1 MSLIDFTVSTVEF
14 IYNTIEFIYNTIMFL
29 VSVILGI
36 LGMIVNAIKMVGFI
50 KGNYS
55 FVSKLESLSSE
66 LNNGNYGNAV
76 TGVVGVVSEKL
87 GEVISGVPIPKID
100 GVSNF
105 LAGSYNNHLVK
116 IAINDPI
123 TVSDGTYFL
132 MKYFSEVIL
141 VEVGRFAEIDAFSL
155 DADRAEELIL
165 ANYEFIGSVAR
176 FNSTI

>member
-1 MSLIDFTVSTVEF
+1 MGLIDFTISTV
-14 IYNTIEFIYNTIMFL
+14 EFIYNTIMFL
-29 VSVILGI
+29 VSVVLTI
-36 LGMIVNAIKMVGFI
+36 LGMIVNAIKMVGVL

-87 GEVISGVPIPKID
+87 GEAISGVPIPKLD

-105 LAGSYNNHLVK
+105 LGESYNNQLVK
-116 IAINDPI
+116 IAVNDPV

-132 MKYFSEVIL
+132 MKYFSEVLL

-176 FNSTI
+176 FNSTA